1 MMRSVGHRSA
11 TALLASGILV
21 AVASCNHGA
30 PTSGST
36 DNGDNSERP
45 GIPIRTATVRMG
57 EFADVATAYGT
68 VSGGAN
74 SQASLAFPEGGRIAS
89 VDGTIGE
96 RVRAGQVL
104 ARLDTRPFEADVAGA
119 AAALRAADANERRTA
134 LGARPQQVAQ
144 TDAQI
149 QQARTQLSVT
159 QAQRQRQQELLGLG
173 IASQSDVDAARSA
186 VATARSQLSV
196 LRDQR
201 VTQTHPWQ
209 PDVDAARAGVAQ
221 AQAALRSAQQ
231 KLALAKIAAPF
242 SGVVVARFHND
253 GESVEANAP
262 VIQIANEG
270 APAVF
275 SAQFSPAEA
284 ARVHIGESAIVRPQG
299 ISGVSIKG
307 RVVAINPAQGDARTV
322 PVLIRLT
329 ANLPSFGPGAYGQA
343 AVTVGARRGLIVP
356 KESVVSDAATGSVQV
371 FRRDGERYIPVPVTV
386 VATVG
391 QRAIVWAPQLRGG
404 MVVAAEGA
412 AQLATPQQGPKADKN

>member
-1 MMRSVGHRSA
+1 MRSAAHVSA
-11 TALLASGILV
+11 AVLLASGFLV
-21 AVASCNHGA
+21 AVSGCNHST
-30 PTSGST
+30 PTSASA
-36 DNGDNSERP
+36 GDGDKSEHSA
-45 GIPIRTATVRMG
+45 IPIRTATVRLG
-57 EFADVATAYGT
+57 TLADVATAYGT

-89 VDGTIGE
+89 VAVTVGE

-104 ARLDTRPFEADVAGA
+104 ASLDTRPFEADVAGA
-119 AAALRAADANERRTA
+119 AAAVRAADANERRAA

-149 QQARTQLSVT
+149 QQGQTQLSVA
-159 QAQRQRQQELLGLG
+159 QAQLKRQQQLLGLG

-186 VATARSQLSV
+186 VATAQSQLTV
-196 LRDQR
+196 LQEQR
-201 VTQTHPWQ
+201 VTQIRPWQ

-221 AQAALRSAQQ
+221 AQAALGGAQQ
-231 KLALAKIAAPF
+231 KLSFAKIVAPF
-242 SGVVVARFHND
+242 SGIVVARLHND
-253 GESVEANAP
+253 GESVEANVP
-262 VIQIANEG
+262 VIQIANNS

-275 SAQFSPAEA
+275 SAQFAPADA
-284 ARVHIGESAIVRPQG
+284 ARIRVGASAIVSPQG
-299 ISGVSIKG
+299 MSGESLMG

-322 PVLIRLT
+322 PVLIRLS

-356 KESVVSDAATGSVQV
+356 KAAVVSDAATGSVQV
-371 FRRDGERYIPVPVTV
+371 FRRDGERYTPIPVTL

-391 QRAIVWAPQLRGG
+391 QRAIVSAPQLRQG
-404 MVVAAEGA
+404 MVVAGEGA